1 MTQSSKKAPGPT
13 TCLPGADKVGT
24 SADIPRFE
32 PQNYPC
38 WWSPY
43 LFYPICARLTVW
55 RQRHVRCTFS
65 ATNTDACIPR
75 GFYLYVYSSLRL
87 AHFSGMRILEMWTVI
102 KAQLAPSFFVLWLQ
116 TLSLWERRFTN
127 HYRNRNLD
135 CPLIRTVFD
144 QDSTDKQDSLQS
156 NMWVVMFI
164 CSSMILCHHM
174 MSSSSYRISHK
185 SLSFE
190 FISNYKNIFSP
201 SNWVSD

>member
-1 MTQSSKKAPGPT
+1 M
-13 TCLPGADKVGT
+13 
-24 SADIPRFE
+24 
-32 PQNYPC
+32 
-38 WWSPY
+38 
-43 LFYPICARLTVW
+43 W

-102 KAQLAPSFFVLWLQ
+102 KAQLAPFFCFVAA

-127 HYRNRNLD
+127 HYRNRKD

-156 NMWVVMFI
+156 NIWVVMFI
-164 CSSMILCHHM
+164 CSSMILCYHM

-185 SLSFE
+185 SFSFE
-190 FISNYKNIFSP
+190 FISNYKKNLQSQQLSFWLVLHHHYLQRLYQLYTVSQRSKEIFLGIVFQNILDIF
-201 SNWVSD
+201 